1 MSIIERVKATKLP
14 LEEVVVIG
22 SGLLDALGLRKA
34 DDIDLV
40 VSWELFDRLTVSG
53 SYAQK
58 ERAGEP
64 YLIRDDIEIWMSWG
78 NDRKPN
84 FDALK
89 DAGVVIDGVTF
100 VNKDF
105 LISWK
110 KQSGRDKDISDIR
123 LLEGVE

>member
-14 LEEVVVIG
+14 LDEVVVIG

-40 VSWELFDRLTVSG
+40 VSRVLFDRLTVS
-53 SYAQK
+53 SAYTQK